1 MLAMMTGMLT
11 WFVMAIVRP
20 LTVLRAGTEALAHSN
35 FAHRIPLWS
44 QYDRGRSARAMYDR
58 LTHVAELEALATAFN
73 RMAEELATFYTRL
86 EQQVEG
92 RTRALAR
99 ANADLEREITERRQA
114 EQRFRLAVEM
124 SPDAMIIVNSDGQIV
139 LVNTQAERLFGYARA
154 ELLGQM
160 VEMLI
165 PERLRAI
172 HLTHRA
178 QFCRA
183 PYSRPITG

>member
-1 MLAMMTGMLT
+1 
-11 WFVMAIVRP
+11 
-20 LTVLRAGTEALAHSN
+20 
-35 FAHRIPLWS
+35 
-44 QYDRGRSARAMYDR
+44 
-58 LTHVAELEALATAFN
+58 
-73 RMAEELATFYTRL
+73 
-86 EQQVEG
+86 
-92 RTRALAR
+92 LAR